1 VEGRGS
7 PDEQAPPLITTIIPL
22 IGRRLLMS
30 IVILLI
36 VSALLFV
43 VLHVL
48 PVDPA
53 AMSMPPTATVAEIEA
68 KRHEMGLDLPLP
80 RQYLI
85 WLSHI
90 AQGDFGSSIHFR
102 RDVLGLIATTLPATI
117 ELAVL
122 SMVVAAVLGIVGGLL
137 LFHVR
142 GRIEEPILDLG
153 SIVLLS
159 IPEFLWALFFILLFG
174 VALHWLPFTGRL
186 DPDLRLPATTGFL
199 LIDALVAGRGDIF
212 RSALAHMILPCAA
225 LGIAFSPTIMRV
237 LRSSLLDVYQEDYI
251 HQARLR
257 GLTERRILLRH
268 ALKNA
273 ILPTLSLMGVQF
285 GFLFGGTL
293 LVELIFSYPGLGNLM
308 VDAVRNADLPIIQAV
323 GLTYC
328 AVVLIINTVVDS
340 LYLILNPK
348 LRIR

>member
-1 VEGRGS
+1 MIATVF
-7 PDEQAPPLITTIIPL
+7 PLV
-22 IGRRLLMS
+22 GRRLLS
-30 IVILLI
+30 SVAILLI
-36 VSALLFV
+36 VSMLLFV

-53 AMSMPPTATVAEIEA
+53 AMSLPPTATLADIEA
-68 KRHEMGLDLPLP
+68 MRREMGLDQPLP
-80 RQYLI
+80 NQYMI
-85 WLSHI
+85 WLAKVI
-90 AQGDFGSSIHFR
+90 QGDFGSSIHFR
-102 RDVLGLIATTLPATI
+102 RGVLGLVVDTLPATV

-122 SMVVAAVLGIVGGLL
+122 AMMIASALGIVGGLV

-142 GRIEEPILDLG
+142 GSRKEPVVDFG
-153 SIVLLS
+153 SIMLLS
-159 IPEFLWALFFILLFG
+159 IPEFLWSLFFILIFG

-186 DPDLRLPATTGFL
+186 DPDLRVPTGTGFL
-199 LIDALVAGRGDIF
+199 LFDAFAAGRLDIF
-212 RSALAHMILPCAA
+212 WSAARHMILPSFA

-237 LRSSLLDVYQEDYI
+237 LRSSLIDVYQEDYI
-251 HQARLR
+251 HLARLR
-257 GLTERRILLRH
+257 GLTERRILLGH

-293 LVELIFSYPGLGNLM
+293 LVEVIYSYPGLGNLM

-323 GLTYC
+323 GLAYC

-340 LYLILNPK
+340 LYMVLNPK
-348 LRIR
+348 LRLR

>member
-1 VEGRGS
+1 MIATVF
-7 PDEQAPPLITTIIPL
+7 PLV
-22 IGRRLLMS
+22 GRRLLS
-30 IVILLI
+30 SVVILLI
-36 VSALLFV
+36 VSMLLFV

-53 AMSMPPTATVAEIEA
+53 AMSLPPTATLADIEA
-68 KRHEMGLDLPLP
+68 MRREMGLDQPLP
-80 RQYLI
+80 NQYMI
-85 WLSHI
+85 WLAKVI
-90 AQGDFGSSIHFR
+90 QGDFGASIHFR
-102 RDVLGLIATTLPATI
+102 RGVLGLVADTLPATV

-122 SMVVAAVLGIVGGLL
+122 AMMIASALGIVGGLV

-142 GRIEEPILDLG
+142 GSRKEPVVDFG
-153 SIVLLS
+153 SIMLLS
-159 IPEFLWALFFILLFG
+159 IPEFLWSLFFILIFG

-186 DPDLRLPATTGFL
+186 DPDLRVPAGTGFL
-199 LIDALVAGRGDIF
+199 LFDALMVGRLDIF
-212 RSALAHMILPCAA
+212 FSAARHMILPSFA

-237 LRSSLLDVYQEDYI
+237 LRSSLIDVYQEDYI
-251 HQARLR
+251 HLARLR
-257 GLTERRILLRH
+257 GLSERRILLGH

-293 LVELIFSYPGLGNLM
+293 LVEVIYSYPGLGNLM

-323 GLTYC
+323 GLAYC

-340 LYLILNPK
+340 LYMVLNPK
-348 LRIR
+348 LRLR